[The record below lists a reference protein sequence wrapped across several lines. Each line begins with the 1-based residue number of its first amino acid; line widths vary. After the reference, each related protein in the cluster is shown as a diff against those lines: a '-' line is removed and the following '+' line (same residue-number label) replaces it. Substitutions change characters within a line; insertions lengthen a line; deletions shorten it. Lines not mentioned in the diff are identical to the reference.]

1 MIYQCNFLFNHL
13 EGRGQRELKSNSRV
27 NGYDLR
33 WILKLETKHLDY
45 ISIFLFYK

>member
-1 MIYQCNFLFNHL
+1 MKIL

-33 WILKLETKHLDY
+33 WILKL
-45 ISIFLFYK
+45 